1 MFGWA
6 TLPILDSF
14 HALSSILASPRGR
27 LGVFNPGGY
36 RNPKVDELVDK
47 IAVEMD
53 EPRRLKMISEAFKL
67 AQEDC
72 VIIPL
77 HQQPL
82 SWPFEIQVK
91 ISRLQTISPVCGM
104 RDRLIFKPIQEGTDE
119 TNSFCSR

>member
-82 SWPFEIQVK
+82 SWAVRDQVK
-91 ISRLQTISPVCGM
+91 IFQTPDDQPRLWYARI
-104 RDRLIFKPIQEGTDE
+104 D
-119 TNSFCSR
+119 